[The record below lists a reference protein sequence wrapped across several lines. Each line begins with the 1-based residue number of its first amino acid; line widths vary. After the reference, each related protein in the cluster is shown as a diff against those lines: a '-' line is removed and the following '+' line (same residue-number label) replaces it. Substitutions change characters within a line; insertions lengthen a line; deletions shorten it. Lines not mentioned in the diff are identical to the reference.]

1 MRLGTY
7 VRKERG
13 VKKIGKKN
21 QIYAKWKRL
30 LVNPDNPK
38 ELYIVIEKDQ
48 EMQKKY
54 IREFEN
60 KFKNK
65 DVIITITK
73 LIRDKKKKDLLQDT
87 FYTVG

>member
-1 MRLGTY
+1 M
-7 VRKERG
+7 KQ
-13 VKKIGKKN
+13 IGKSN
-21 QIYAKWKRL
+21 QIYCKWKRL

-60 KFKNK
+60 KFKDK

-73 LIRDKKKKDLLQDT
+73 LIRNKKKKDLLQDT
-87 FYTVG
+87 FYTVE